1 MNEQADDPTVFH
13 VEQEPRVPEEPR
25 AEPESDALVD
35 PWDGDERLPLFFGEA
50 WPAVSAF
57 HGLLVEEGELRG
69 LIGPREV
76 SRLWERHLLNSAAV
90 VPFLPEQGV
99 IVDVGSGAGLPG
111 VVIAAMRP
119 RAEILLVEPMERRVT
134 WLEDVVER
142 TGLTNVEVR
151 RARAQDLDGAVEAD
165 AVTARAVASLD
176 KLYRWTAPLVRDGG
190 SIVAMKGAKAVEELA
205 AAAKVMRS
213 VGLTDG
219 QVHEATTIAGIEP
232 TRVVSA
238 VRGRGARVR

>member
-1 MNEQADDPTVFH
+1 MSD
-13 VEQEPRVPEEPR
+13 EPRVTPEG
-25 AEPESDALVD
+25 DALVD
-35 PWDGDERLPLFFGEA
+35 PWDGDDRLPVFFGDA
-50 WPAVSAF
+50 WQTVEAF
-57 HGLLVEEGELRG
+57 HDFLVEEGELRG

-76 SRLWERHLLNSAAV
+76 ARLWERHLLNSAAV
-90 VPFLPEQGV
+90 VPFLPPEGV

-111 VVIAAMRP
+111 VVVAAMRP
-119 RAEILLVEPMERRVT
+119 RAHVILVEPMERRVT
-134 WLEDVVER
+134 WLEDVVAR

-151 RARAQDLDGAVEAD
+151 RARAQELDGAIEAD

-176 KLYRWTAPLVRDGG
+176 KLYRWTAPLVREGG
-190 SIVAMKGAKAVEELA
+190 TVVAMKGAKAAEELA

-213 VGLTDG
+213 VGLVDG